1 MPSADSPAA
10 VVFDCDGLLLDT
22 ESAWTRAE
30 TVLYAARGVEFTLE
44 HKRELLGTS
53 GPRAR
58 GLIEQHLNAP
68 GQGDALVD
76 ELHDLVDIEVRREA
90 PPQPGAEALVAALR
104 AQGTP
109 LGLASNSPRVHVDL
123 ALEVSGLAG
132 CFDAVLSA
140 AETGAPKPAPDVY
153 LAMCA
158 LLGAQPA
165 ESVALEDSQTGVASA
180 RAAGMVVVGVPSLPG
195 LELAEA
201 HVVAASLEAPDVWRA
216 VGLRVAA

>member
-1 MPSADSPAA
+1 
-10 VVFDCDGLLLDT
+10 L
-22 ESAWTRAE
+22 
-30 TVLYAARGVEFTLE
+30 
-44 HKRELLGTS
+44 
-53 GPRAR
+53 
-58 GLIEQHLNAP
+58 
-68 GQGDALVD
+68 ALVCGGWD
-76 ELHDLVDIEVRREA
+76 VIVG
-90 PPQPGAEALVAALR
+90 P
-104 AQGTP
+104 
-109 LGLASNSPRVHVDL
+109 
-123 ALEVSGLAG
+123 GLAG